1 MKNKILNIL
10 SIVYGLLFI
19 NGGLAKLLKYIPTPT
34 DLPEAVVKDNAAM
47 AEIVWLMPLISC
59 AEILGGLLIII
70 PKTRALGAL
79 IVFPVMVGVLLHH
92 IFVDPKNI
100 VMALIIWIVL
110 IAIII
115 NNKEKYLPI
124 IK

>member
-10 SIVYGLLFI
+10 SVVYGLLFI
-19 NGGLAKLLKYIPTPT
+19 NGGLAKLLKYMPTPT
-34 DLPEAVVKDNAAM
+34 DLPEAVVKDNAAL

-100 VMALIIWIVL
+100 VMALIIWILL

>member
-1 MKNKILNIL
+1 
-10 SIVYGLLFI
+10 I
-19 NGGLAKLLKYIPTPT
+19 NGGLAKLLKYMPTPT

>member
-19 NGGLAKLLKYIPTPT
+19 NGGLAKLLKYMPTPI

>member
-19 NGGLAKLLKYIPTPT
+19 NGGLAKLLKYMPTPT